1 MTENS
6 QNPAVLLDRVR
17 QLLDEGRPEKAVDV
31 LHRIGSDSPVI
42 RNAYA
47 VCLMRMGETEKA
59 VSVYRRLLLPDDGVV
74 LRDDAPVLF
83 KTNFATA
90 LLMEN
95 NLSGCIGILNDMK
108 DEQAPSVKRLRNAL
122 TRWRKS
128 VGWWRW
134 LLVAR
139 FGMSP
144 ARPVPMDFAP
154 GEV

>member
-17 QLLDEGRPEKAVDV
+17 QLLDEGKPEKAVDV
-31 LHRIGSDSPVI
+31 LHRIGSDSPAI

-83 KTNFATA
+83 KTNFAIA

-95 NLSGCIGILNDMK
+95 NISGCVEILNDLK
-108 DEQAPSVKRLRNAL
+108 DEQTPSIKRLRDVV
-122 TRWRKS
+122 TQWRKS
-128 VGWWRW
+128 IGWWRW
-134 LLVAR
+134 LLVTR
-139 FGMSP
+139 FGMAP
-144 ARPVPMDFAP
+144 ARPVTLDFAP
-154 GEV
+154 GEI